1 MEHSKHSYWLDT
13 VEIISAIASVG
24 GAVAS
29 VVSQQV
35 AFASIPLS
43 LSVALNLA
51 NRRRIINEVVDTQ
64 NRLTAKV
71 QQTQENGSSLGTLS
85 EQLKQ
90 VQQLSSYSSRA
101 IKEVGD
107 RTESLEQNQKQ
118 LEEMLANFGK
128 SEHLAQAIEANPNS
142 ARFYFSQG
150 LSHQRSG
157 EPQKAIEDYSEA
169 IRLHPSYAEA
179 YHHRGILDAE
189 VGNKQQAVD
198 DLRKAAKFYFEQE
211 NLDGYQKARD
221 LAQEI
226 HALNSSQNGLT
237 KNLVLENFF
246 A

>member
-1 MEHSKHSYWLDT
+1 MEQSHHFHWLDT

-29 VVSQQV
+29 VVSHQV

-51 NRRRIINEVVDTQ
+51 NRKRLINEVVDTQ
-64 NRLTAKV
+64 NHLTAQV
-71 QQTQENGSSLGTLS
+71 QQTQENGSLIGTLS
-85 EQLKQ
+85 DQLKQ
-90 VQQLSSYSSRA
+90 VQQLNSYSSRA
-101 IKEVGD
+101 IKELGD

-118 LEEMLANFGK
+118 LEEMLANLGK
-128 SEHLAQAIEANPNS
+128 SEHLTQAIRANPNS
-142 ARFYFSQG
+142 AKFYYSQG
-150 LSHQRSG
+150 MSHQRSG
-157 EPQKAIEDYSEA
+157 DPQPAIEDYSEA

-179 YHHRGILDAE
+179 YHHRGMLYAE
-189 VGNKQQAVD
+189 MGNKQQAVD

-211 NLDGYQKARD
+211 DLDGYQKARD

-226 HALNSSQNGLT
+226 HALSYSQNGSSE
-237 KNLVLENFF
+237 KLVLENFF